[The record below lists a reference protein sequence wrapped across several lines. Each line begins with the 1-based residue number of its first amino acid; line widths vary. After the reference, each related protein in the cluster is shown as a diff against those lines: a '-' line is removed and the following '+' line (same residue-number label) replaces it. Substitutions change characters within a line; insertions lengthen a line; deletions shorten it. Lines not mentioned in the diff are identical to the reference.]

1 MSIPARPVAGHPGA
15 ALEPT
20 GNPMKDG
27 LGAAAWAVDRA
38 DRPDLTVKGAPRIQP
53 MRVAHGFS
61 IAPGDPDPRTMTL
74 VAGDGVSPGRVTD
87 IWVDLAEPAIRYLEV
102 ELSGGG
108 GTRLVPMGYV
118 NVRKRAG
125 ELRVQSLFSGHFAD
139 IPTPKSPDQVTLL
152 EEDRIVA
159 YYAGGYRYAEP
170 SRLEPLF

>member
-1 MSIPARPVAGHPGA
+1 MSIPAKPVAGHPGA

-38 DRPDLTVKGAPRIQP
+38 DRPDLTVNGIPRIQP
-53 MRVAHGFS
+53 MRVAHGYTV
-61 IAPGDPDPRTMTL
+61 AERDPDPRSMTL
-74 VAGDGVSPGRVTD
+74 VAGDGKTPGRVVD
-87 IWVDLAEPAIRYLEV
+87 IWVDQAEPAIRYLEV
-102 ELSGGG
+102 ELAAGG

-118 NVRKRAG
+118 SVRKRAG
-125 ELRVQSLFSGHFAD
+125 ELRVQSIFSSHFPD
-139 IPTPKSPDQVTLL
+139 IPTTKAADRVTLL

-159 YYAGGYRYAEP
+159 YFAGGYRYAEP

>member
-1 MSIPARPVAGHPGA
+1 MSIPAKPVAGHPGA

-38 DRPDLTVKGAPRIQP
+38 DRPDLTVNGAPRIQP

-61 IAPGDPDPRTMTL
+61 IADGDPDPRAMTL
-74 VAGDGVSPGRVTD
+74 VAADGRSPGKVTD
-87 IWVDLAEPAIRYLEV
+87 VWVDLAEPAIRYLEV

-118 NVRKRAG
+118 SVKKRAG
-125 ELRVQSLFSGHFAD
+125 ELRVQSIFSGHFAD
-139 IPTPKSPDQVTLL
+139 VPTTRSPDRVTLL